1 VIYSKLSGIK
11 IKGIAGAVPSQK
23 RQTSDFY
30 EAFGEIQ
37 VNKFEKMA
45 GIKERRISRPE
56 QTASD
61 LGYKAAEALLA
72 KHPGISAEIGAL
84 LFVSQTP
91 DYRLPST
98 ACVLHKRLGF
108 REDCIAFDV
117 NLGCSAYVYGIQI
130 LSSLMSS
137 FDFQYGL
144 LVVADTFTKC
154 VSPVDR
160 TSAMLFGDAGTA
172 TLLQKSDAL
181 NSISSSLYTKGEGYQ
196 AILTSAGGYR
206 KPEAD
211 AQRKTLEE
219 GVARSDFDAA
229 MNGLEVF
236 NFSIIDVP
244 KAIAAFLKAEQKTA
258 DDYDQIILHQANM
271 YMLEQISKKAKLP
284 IGKVAISL
292 DKYGNTSGASIPIS
306 LVDKYGGA
314 SGFEANVLMCGFGVG
329 LSWGVMNAQI
339 EVNGI
344 LPIIETDEFFIDMGA
359 NIKK

>member
-1 VIYSKLSGIK
+1 MIYSKLNGIR
-11 IKGIAGAVPSQK
+11 IKGIAGAVPTQ
-23 RQTSDFY
+23 RQQTSHFY

-37 VNKFEKMA
+37 VKKFEKMS

-61 LGYKAAEALLA
+61 LGYKAAEALLT
-72 KHPGISAEIGAL
+72 KNPGVVADIGAL

-98 ACVLHKRLGF
+98 ACVLHKRLGL

-144 LVVADTFTKC
+144 LIVADTFTKC
-154 VSPVDR
+154 VSPLDR

-172 TLLQKSDAL
+172 TLLQKCDCS
-181 NSISSSLYTKGEGYQ
+181 NSISSCLYTKGEGYQ

-206 KPEAD
+206 RPEAD
-211 AQRKTLEE
+211 DQRKTLEE
-219 GVARSDFDAA
+219 GVARSDFDVV
-229 MNGLEVF
+229 MKGLDVF

-244 KAIAAFLKAEQKTA
+244 KAITNFLSKERKTA

-271 YMLEQISKKAKLP
+271 YMIEQISKKAKLP
-284 IGKVAISL
+284 VGKVAVSL
-292 DKYGNTSGASIPIS
+292 NKYGNTSGASIPIS
-306 LVDKYGGA
+306 LVDKYGGT
-314 SGFEANVLMCGFGVG
+314 SDSDVNVLMCGFGVG

-344 LPIIETDEFFIDMGA
+344 FPIIETDEFFVDVEA
-359 NIKK
+359 VTEH

>member
-1 VIYSKLSGIK
+1 
-11 IKGIAGAVPSQK
+11 
-23 RQTSDFY
+23 
-30 EAFGEIQ
+30 
-37 VNKFEKMA
+37 
-45 GIKERRISRPE
+45 
-56 QTASD
+56 
-61 LGYKAAEALLA
+61 
-72 KHPGISAEIGAL
+72 
-84 LFVSQTP
+84 
-91 DYRLPST
+91 
-98 ACVLHKRLGF
+98 
-108 REDCIAFDV
+108 
-117 NLGCSAYVYGIQI
+117 
-130 LSSLMSS
+130 MSS